1 MGNDLARGPALPFS
15 RKSTGK
21 SEKYEK
27 TMNVVMKIFQG
38 NKYKDIDEI
47 EDSFKEATPQI

>member
-15 RKSTGK
+15 RKSTK

-27 TMNVVMKIFQG
+27 AMNVVMKIFQG